1 MSLEQQIGAL
11 VKASENLT
19 GAVNGKIGEIDK
31 KVDAAVK
38 AIPEL
43 HKTFYIDSVAG
54 NDNALGTQSLPI
66 KTIYEAVIRTP
77 INGSVSIFLKKN
89 QDHFMSGTV
98 PQFTNATN
106 KKIQL
111 AAYSAGS
118 KPVIKMLTTDSPT
131 GSILNGFIVSTFTSI
146 TVVECVID
154 TMSLPLDQTKPWPEY
169 GGFVSREGSL
179 GEVGNALISLSH
191 SEIKI
196 RDHQLSSHYGRVD
209 YNFRA
214 VIIHHVGRQ
223 VKLNSGGDT
232 FYCTFNGVSLSDTS
246 KTLKD
251 CLSGATAANTLTN
264 ISLA

>member
-1 MSLEQQIGAL
+1 
-11 VKASENLT
+11 
-19 GAVNGKIGEIDK
+19 
-31 KVDAAVK
+31 
-38 AIPEL
+38 
-43 HKTFYIDSVAG
+43 
-54 NDNALGTQSLPI
+54 
-66 KTIYEAVIRTP
+66 
-77 INGSVSIFLKKN
+77 
-89 QDHFMSGTV
+89 MSGTV
-98 PQFTNATN
+98 PRFTNATN

-118 KPVIKMLTTDSPT
+118 KPVIKMLTTDAPT
-131 GSILNGFIVSTFTSI
+131 GSILNGFIVSTFSSI

-169 GGFVSREGSL
+169 GGFISRDGSL

-196 RDHQLSSHYGRVD
+196 RDHQFSSHYSRVD

-214 VIIHHVGRQ
+214 VIIHHVGLQ

-246 KTLKD
+246 KTLKG